1 MLRRTLTV
9 IPTLFGVSVVVFLA
23 LQLAPGDP
31 AQWLLGPT
39 ATPESLAA
47 LRAELG
53 IDQPTLL
60 QFGNWLAGAFQGDFG
75 FSTSFRQDTFTLV
88 NERFQNTLLLA
99 VPAFLLS
106 TFVGVFLGV
115 IGGMKRGGKVD
126 SILNILAFTGVSMP
140 AFWLG
145 LILILYVALETGLFP
160 VSSMNSPGVTPTF
173 LDTLWHMFLPV
184 LTLSVAP
191 AAVVAQVTR
200 DAFSE
205 ETGKLYMRT
214 ARAKGCSRRQ
224 ANLRHALRNTW
235 IPVATTLGLEISYVV
250 GGAVLVENVFNWPGI
265 GKLLVSSTISRDYSV
280 VMFASLVIAVV
291 VVFTNLFIDLI
302 YPLLDPRVRLHG

>member
-1 MLRRTLTV
+1 MLKRSLAV

-53 IDQPTLL
+53 IDRPVFV
-60 QFGNWLAGAFQGDFG
+60 QFGHWLAGAFQGDFG
-75 FSTSFRQDTFTLV
+75 FSTSFRQDAFSLV
-88 NERFQNTLLLA
+88 IERFQNTLLLA
-99 VPAFLLS
+99 VPAFIIS
-106 TFVGVFLGV
+106 TIFGVFFGV
-115 IGGMKRGGKVD
+115 IGGMNRGGKID
-126 SILNILAFTGVSMP
+126 SFLNMLAFTGVAMP

-145 LILILYVALETGLFP
+145 LILILYVALKTGWFP
-160 VSSMNSPGVTPTF
+160 VSSMNSPGITPTF

-191 AAVVAQVTR
+191 AAVVAQITR
-200 DAFSE
+200 NAFLE
-205 ETGKLYMRT
+205 ETEKLYMRT

-280 VMFASLVIAVV
+280 VMFASLIIAVV
-291 VVFTNLFIDLI
+291 VVLANLFIDLI
-302 YPLLDPRVRLHG
+302 YPLLDPRVRVHG